1 MVYNIFIKSGRR
13 NEAGLKTVRPHEI
26 TMKTRQEKEEI
37 VKELK
42 QLFGKSSKIFFINLL
57 NLNAEIQTYIKNQIK
72 KLGGIFKVTKKT
84 LLKLA
89 NPDLDLE
96 QEKFK
101 IPFGLVFDLN
111 DINNIEIF
119 KILTEF
125 NKTYNVVLIEGLMQ
139 GKILSPEEI
148 LEIGKLPPKEILIHK
163 YNLIL
168 KSLLNKFI
176 LTLKTPLIKFNSV
189 VNNIKNK

>member
-1 MVYNIFIKSGRR
+1 
-13 NEAGLKTVRPHEI
+13 
-26 TMKTRQEKEEI
+26 MKTRQEKEEI

-42 QLFGKSSKIFFINLL
+42 QLFEKSSKVFFINLL

-125 NKTYNVVLIEGLMQ
+125 NKTYNVVLIEGLIQ

-148 LEIGKLPPKEILIHK
+148 LEIGNLPPKEILIHK